1 MQISQTQQEGLTFV
15 TFVSNISVLESE
27 MLALLTGRQLRSS
40 AMLRFLL
47 LFHGLVFVLSRSTR
61 VTFGP

>member
-1 MQISQTQQEGLTFV
+1 M

-40 AMLRFLL
+40 AMLRLLL
-47 LFHGLVFVLSRSTR
+47 LFHRLGVFVLSRSTR